1 MEFELS
7 LRSTG
12 SIHRVGATLVGTA
25 DGPEAKPQ
33 RCEHRGHIKGENEQ
47 HNLAGNI
54 IEKRM
59 LRG

>member
-1 MEFELS
+1 M
-7 LRSTG
+7 
-12 SIHRVGATLVGTA
+12 GTA
-25 DGPEAKPQ
+25 DGPETKCQ
-33 RCEHRGHIKGENEQ
+33 RCEHTGHIEGENKQ

>member
-1 MEFELS
+1 M
-7 LRSTG
+7 
-12 SIHRVGATLVGTA
+12 GTA
-25 DGPEAKPQ
+25 DGPETKCQ
-33 RCEHRGHIKGENEQ
+33 RCEHTGHVEGENKQ